1 MKIFKNSTTTKV
13 VSGFLGLVLAAVV
26 AAPAVASAMD
36 TMMTSS
42 YVFTKTLKVGTTDQE
57 VWNLQTVLNMNSDTV
72 IATSGAGSKGMETK
86 YFGAKTKAAVV
97 KFQEKYASEILTPN
111 GLSVG
116 TGLVGAATRAKL
128 NAMGGMM
135 SSHFTPGCS
144 SASGFSMTTGQ
155 PCVSLSA
162 NTGNGM
168 SMVPGCTSTMGYSP
182 TTGQSCS
189 AMVLT
194 TGTSS
199 GPVSA
204 MLSPTTPAAGYIINN
219 QATAGL
225 LDVTFTGNGTVNS
238 ITLTRSG
245 ISDQNTLTNVYLYD
259 GVNRLTDGYSFNNQS
274 QLTMNNLGL
283 VVNGS
288 RTISIKADSSG
299 TASANSSIAVALT
312 SFSVG
317 TSVNTTRI
325 QGNTMTLA
333 TGSSLAG
340 AVLSANTVGSPTVN
354 AGITA
359 YTFWAAPIQINTRAV
374 SLKAANFRMVG
385 SAPSDALSNIKL
397 YVDGVDTGKLAVVT
411 PLNGSNYAV
420 FDLMSAP
427 ISLSPG
433 SHVLEVRANVEK
445 GSNRTVQF
453 SIQNAADLTITDP
466 QVGVNLAVSG
476 VLANN
481 AGTVSIATG
490 SATVVLDTAFQ
501 ALTNITGG
509 ASNVA
514 IGKFKVH
521 AYGEDVKVQSI
532 TVTPLLGVTST
543 MVPAEAGLDQVTLYF
558 NGSQVGTQQDAA
570 ASNTALLFQLGSQM
584 IIPAGQ
590 DSIFEVRANIQT
602 AASVN
607 YTAGSVSARVEV
619 VASNAQ
625 GQSSLAT
632 LSVPSST
639 VAGNT
644 LTVQTGLLAVSKNA
658 GYSSQNVNPNTSSV
672 KIGSFVLQNQS
683 TSEGVR
689 ITTLNVGLAVT
700 GAQTITNFSALRTS
714 ELSGSAST
722 PVQPQAS
729 NTFSADFTLAPGATK
744 TIDILADI
752 STITTGTVQTTL
764 TVSSIGQVSNVS
776 AAGSPVAGQLI
787 TPTTGTVGTPT
798 FVTSSATV
806 GQLIAAA
813 NGGLADGSKAVF
825 NFASAGAASVISE
838 LKFTVTG
845 GLGVDTATTIKVAGI
860 SAPVVGGVAYITGLS
875 LAVPFGGSGL
885 NQDVFVSY
893 PEVGVS
899 GIASVSTSTVSLT
912 YVKYTSGG
920 STSVLTPSVTAP
932 TMTLVGSKPVFGV
945 IDSSDTL
952 SNSLVKIA
960 SITIT
965 ADSKGD
971 IRLGKLPISV
981 TSTGVA
987 TVPTGANNI
996 IVKDTNNTVIVTTN
1010 TGLAVAAGGTGID
1023 TIIFGATSATS
1034 YLIPAGASKTF
1045 VIYTTP
1051 GTVSGAVNTT
1061 SLSTKLGA
1069 AASVEWYDVAGNNTV
1084 LINASSVFNYPTD
1097 TSIISN

>member
-1 MKIFKNSTTTKV
+1 MKV
-13 VSGFLGLVLAAVV
+13 VSGFLGLALAVVV
-26 AAPAVASAMD
+26 AAPAVASAMS

-42 YVFTKTLKVGTTDQE
+42 YVFTKTLKMGTTDQE
-57 VWNLQTVLNMNSDTV
+57 VWNLQSVLNGSADTMV
-72 IATSGAGSKGMETK
+72 SASGVGSKGMESK
-86 YFGAKTKAAVV
+86 HFGAKTKAAVI
-97 KFQEKYASEILTPN
+97 KFQEKYASDILTPN
-111 GLSVG
+111 GLTKG

-128 NAMGGMM
+128 NAMGMM
-135 SSHFTPGCS
+135 
-144 SASGFSMTTGQ
+144 ASGSTGG
-155 PCVSLSA
+155 
-162 NTGNGM
+162 TM
-168 SMVPGCTSTMGYSP
+168 STVPGCISTNGFSP

-288 RTISIKADSSG
+288 RTISIKADSSA
-299 TASANSSIAVALT
+299 TAATNSSIAVALT

-333 TGSSLAG
+333 TGGSLAG
-340 AVLSANTVGSPTVN
+340 AVLSINTAAGGPGATTASVN
-354 AGITA
+354 AGVVSF
-359 YTFWAAPIQINTRAV
+359 TFWAAPIQINTRAV
-374 SLKAANFRMVG
+374 SLKAVNFRMVG

-397 YVDGVDTGKLAVVT
+397 FVDGVDTGKLAAIT

-420 FDLMSAP
+420 FDLTSAP
-427 ISLSPG
+427 INLSTG
-433 SHVLEVRANVEK
+433 SHVLEVRANIEK
-445 GSNRTVQF
+445 GSFRTVQF
-453 SIQNAADLTITDP
+453 SLQNAADIVLTDP
-466 QVGVNLAVSG
+466 QVGVNLAVTGS
-476 VLANN
+476 LANN
-481 AGTVSIATG
+481 AGTVNIALG
-490 SATVVLDTAFQ
+490 SATMVLDTAFQ

-532 TVTPLLGVTST
+532 NVTPLLGATSA
-543 MVPAEAGLDQVTLYF
+543 MVPAVAGLNQVTLYF
-558 NGSQVGTQQDAA
+558 NGSQVGTQQNAA
-570 ASNTALLFQLGSQM
+570 ASNTTLTFQLGSQM

-590 DSIFEVRANIQT
+590 DSVFEVRANIQT
-602 AASVN
+602 AASTN
-607 YTAGSVSARVEV
+607 YTAGSISARVEL

-625 GQSSLAT
+625 GQSSLST

-689 ITTLNVGLAVT
+689 ITTLTVGLAVT
-700 GAQTITNFSALRTS
+700 APQTLTNFSALRTS
-714 ELSGSAST
+714 ETSGSASI
-722 PVQPQAS
+722 PVQPLAS

-744 TIDILADI
+744 TIDILADV
-752 STITTGTVQTTL
+752 STITTGTVQATL

-776 AAGSPVAGQLI
+776 AAGTPVAGQLI

-825 NFASAGAASVISE
+825 NFSSAGAASVISE

-875 LAVPFGGSGL
+875 LAVPFSGSGL
-885 NQDVFVSY
+885 NQDVLVSY

-920 STSVLTPSVTAP
+920 STSILTPSVTAP

-1023 TIIFGATSATS
+1023 TIIFGTTSATS